1 MCSHALLLSCIPNGS
16 VGIVDPSL
24 DPKHRGLCTCNPI
37 AGTVEIGVFLKLI
50 GPSGEKSKS
59 CMFNERLS
67 QKIETINSSIIEG
80 VMLAY
85 GLHMQAHTYVQHT
98 HIHTTYTHR
107 THTHTHYMHILTHIL
122 HTHTL
127 HTHTLHTHI
136 HSTYTYYIHTHAH
149 KLHTHTH
156 TTYTHTHYIHV
167 HIYTHICFPLFCF
180 EIGSHYA

>member
-37 AGTVEIGVFLKLI
+37 TGTVEIGVFLKLI

-80 VMLAY
+80 DNV
-85 GLHMQAHTYVQHT
+85 GLWSSHASTYVCT
-98 HIHTTYTHR
+98 
-107 THTHTHYMHILTHIL
+107 THTHTHYIHTPYT

-127 HTHTLHTHI
+127 HAHT
-136 HSTYTYYIHTHAH
+136 HTHATYTH
-149 KLHTHTH
+149 TTHTH
-156 TTYTHTHYIHV
+156 TTYTYTQYIHILHTHTCTQTTYTYTHYI
-167 HIYTHICFPLFCF
+167 YTHTLHTRTHIHTHLFSF
-180 EIGSHYA
+180 ILF

>member
-37 AGTVEIGVFLKLI
+37 TGTVEIGVFLKLI

-80 VMLAY
+80 DNV
-85 GLHMQAHTYVQHT
+85 GLWSSHASTYVCT
-98 HIHTTYTHR
+98 
-107 THTHTHYMHILTHIL
+107 THTHTHYIHTPYT
-122 HTHTL
+122 HTHTTCTYS
-127 HTHTLHTHI
+127 HTC
-136 HSTYTYYIHTHAH
+136 YIHTHYI
-149 KLHTHTH
+149 HTHYIHIYTVHTH
-156 TTYTHTHYIHV
+156 TTYTHMHTNYIHIHTL
-167 HIYTHICFPLFCF
+167 HIHTHTTYTYTYTHTFVFLY
-180 EIGSHYA
+180 SVLR

>member
-80 VMLAY
+80 DNV
-85 GLHMQAHTYVQHT
+85 GLWSSHASTYVCT
-98 HIHTTYTHR
+98 
-107 THTHTHYMHILTHIL
+107 THTHTHYIHTPYT

-127 HTHTLHTHI
+127 HAHT
-136 HSTYTYYIHTHAH
+136 HTHA
-149 KLHTHTH
+149 TYTH
-156 TTYTHTHYIHV
+156 TTYTHTTYTYTQYIHIL
-167 HIYTHICFPLFCF
+167 HTHTCTHTTYTYTHYIYTHTTYTYTYTHTFVFLY
-180 EIGSHYA
+180 SVLR

>member
-80 VMLAY
+80 DNV
-85 GLHMQAHTYVQHT
+85 GLWSSHASTYVCT
-98 HIHTTYTHR
+98 
-107 THTHTHYMHILTHIL
+107 THTHTHYIHTPYT
-122 HTHTL
+122 HTHTTCTYS
-127 HTHTLHTHI
+127 HTC
-136 HSTYTYYIHTHAH
+136 YIHTHYI
-149 KLHTHTH
+149 HTHYIHIYTVHTH
-156 TTYTHTHYIHV
+156 TTYTHMHTHYIHIHTL
-167 HIYTHICFPLFCF
+167 HIHTHTTYTYTYTHTFVFLY
-180 EIGSHYA
+180 SVLR